1 MRPYL
6 RHVLVLAG
14 LTAATLTLGRDLAAQ
29 AGVRERTLYVSA
41 VDKNG
46 EPVDGL
52 GPEAFVV
59 REGGRRREILR
70 VSRATEPIDLAVLV
84 DNSASSDSEYT
95 FMRDAVSKFVTAMG
109 SQHRIALVGL
119 AERPTALV
127 QYTSDLAQLTD
138 AIGRLFPIGGSGM
151 TLLDGIYETS
161 QGLRRRDGPRAII
174 VPVVTDGVEFTNRYS
189 RDVVRELKQSG
200 TALHGVGLGRF
211 PYSDEHS
218 IRERSFLI
226 DEAPRATGGQWIML
240 LAPHALT
247 ATMERLAREL
257 SNQYKVV
264 YGRPDS
270 LYEGD
275 VEVGSGRP
283 GVTMRATPER
293 TRTGATK

>member
-6 RHVLVLAG
+6 RPVLVLAA